1 MKFLTLDSLVLVSV
15 VIITELFWLGKAGLI
30 WLVTGYALVVAL
42 QFAPLLIY
50 KEGIDN
56 G

>member
-1 MKFLTLDSLVLVSV
+1 MKFLILDSLVLVFV

-42 QFAPLLIY
+42 QIIPLLVS
-50 KEGIDN
+50 KEEINHG
-56 G
+56 